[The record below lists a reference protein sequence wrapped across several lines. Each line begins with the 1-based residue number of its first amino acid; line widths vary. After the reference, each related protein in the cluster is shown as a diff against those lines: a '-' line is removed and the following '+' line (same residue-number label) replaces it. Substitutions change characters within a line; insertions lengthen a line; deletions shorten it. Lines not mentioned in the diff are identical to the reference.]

1 MPANASGPS
10 FPLQDQARTADQ
22 ARPDIAS
29 LIEKTRL
36 FTVKKDL
43 PAQKGA
49 IRQDGKHL
57 PGYTGYI
64 PNNQYAFGSTYGKT
78 CELGL
83 QKART
88 PRGHEP
94 KYNYFNTT
102 SGTTNR
108 EIKQE
113 IPCVPGPGYTGFM
126 ETLQMH
132 QGSQMEIDAFYR
144 AVAQEMKD
152 VKEAYAKAGK
162 TVVQKN
168 RVRNASNIKWGDNF
182 VWSGPHMFYSTYE
195 DTFIDE
201 EKRETYLH
209 QVGKEDRDVHNAIR
223 QQEYLVAKMVCTPE
237 RVRHLRYQ
245 LRAKLQERTSC
256 GQREIYNKFKALDRN
271 NSGGVDMYEFTQV
284 LEWFGMKC
292 TKREVIALFGEYDL
306 DGDGT
311 VTYQEF
317 LTAIQQNLEE
327 LPLF

>member
-1 MPANASGPS
+1 MAQFMPTLDQSRTGP
-10 FPLQDQARTADQ
+10 D
-22 ARPDIAS
+22 ARPDVEA

-36 FTVKKDL
+36 FTAKKEL
-43 PAQKGA
+43 APQKGA
-49 IRQDGKHL
+49 VRLPPRHL

-64 PNNQYAFGSTYGKT
+64 PNNQYAFGMTFGST
-78 CELGL
+78 CDLGL

-94 KYNYFNTT
+94 GYQYFNTT
-102 SGTTNR
+102 SGATNR
-108 EIKQE
+108 EVKQE
-113 IPCVPGPGYTGFM
+113 IPCVPGPGYTGYM
-126 ETLQMH
+126 ECLQMH

-144 AVAQEMKD
+144 AVAEEMRQ
-152 VKEAYAKAGK
+152 VKEAYAAHGK
-162 TVVQKN
+162 KVVLKN
-168 RVRNASNIKWGDNF
+168 RVRNSSNIKWGDTF
-182 VWSGPHMFYSTYE
+182 VWAGPHMFYSTYE

-201 EKRETYLH
+201 EKRQTYLH
-209 QVGKEDRDVHNAIR
+209 QVGKDDRDMHNAIR
-223 QQEYLVAKMVCTPE
+223 QQEYMVAKMVCTPE

-284 LEWFGMKC
+284 LEWFGMKIG
-292 TKREVIALFGEYDL
+292 KREVIALFGEYDL

-317 LTAIQQNLEE
+317 LTAIQQNLDE